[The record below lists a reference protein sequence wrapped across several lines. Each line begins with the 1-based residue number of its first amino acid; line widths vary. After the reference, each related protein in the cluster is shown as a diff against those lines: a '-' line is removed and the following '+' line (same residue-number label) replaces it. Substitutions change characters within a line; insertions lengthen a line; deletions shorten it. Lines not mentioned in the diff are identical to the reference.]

1 MFSAASAAG
10 EFELYHVTM
19 HPDHRGG
26 GLYAELLDR
35 VIAYAQELGFATT
48 VSEHA
53 PCNNAV
59 LIRHLKAGFRIIAME
74 IDPVHGMSVRLA
86 YFHEPAMLKAY
97 EFRCGLAT
105 MDDTLY
111 AAGFGQFAVLDE
123 QFAQSRETART
134 AASTSDSS
142 TPSTPKPT

>member
-1 MFSAASAAG
+1 
-10 EFELYHVTM
+10 
-19 HPDHRGG
+19 
-26 GLYAELLDR
+26 
-35 VIAYAQELGFATT
+35 VIAFAQELGFATT

-74 IDPVHGMSVRLA
+74 IDPMHGASVRLA
-86 YFHEPAMLKAY
+86 YFHDPAMLKAY

-111 AAGFGQFAVLDE
+111 AAGFGHFDALDE
-123 QFAQSRETART
+123 QFAQSREAAAR
-134 AASTSDSS
+134 
-142 TPSTPKPT
+142 K